1 MEPSHKFIRMEEFLT
16 KPTDDECE
24 LQEITDNLCR
34 LIRNNEITSLSV
46 DKTKWKFRHHHFIK
60 IFDEVEKNT
69 SIDTLDIYFKSL
81 NSNDLKYML
90 NKLTKNTNVKN
101 LELSDAIFN
110 EKRNSFEELGH
121 LLSIPNKIKNLT
133 LSFYEYNQELSPTFI
148 EKFKNI
154 LKKSNI
160 VGISLWYNNFD
171 ISDITQIIKS
181 FPPTLRKFTIAFTNN
196 NNNNNNII
204 EESLLLNFINCLQK
218 TSITHLFIE
227 NNVFTYPQFA
237 MIVKQFPT
245 TLINFKCIIY
255 DNNYT
260 RESIYSDMDNLAMS
274 IYNNQ
279 NLQKI
284 YCNYQIGWQFNN
296 LSEQYALSITEYDII
311 MDKIEKCKENINL
324 RSKIVEQR
332 NQLQIKNK
340 QGVMSLILSMNRNKT
355 VFLPNEILDSVYT
368 FIIAK
373 NVSEIKNEIKTSF
386 YMKFHNEY
394 QTRINEMEKIYN
406 QCLLLTEQYSTS
418 NDQTYYNSYTVSI
431 NNYNTSCQKRRQ
443 EKQAFMKKFKIYTEI
458 LDKC

>member
-1 MEPSHKFIRMEEFLT
+1 MEPSHKFIRMEEFLA
-16 KPTDDECE
+16 KPMMDECE

-34 LIRNNEITSLSV
+34 LIRNNEITSLTV
-46 DKTKWKFRHHHFIK
+46 DKTNWKFRHHHFIQ

-69 SIDTLDIYFKSL
+69 SIDTLDINFKSL
-81 NSNDLKYML
+81 NTNDLKYML
-90 NKLTKNTNVKN
+90 NKLIKNTNIKN
-101 LELSDAIFN
+101 LELLDAIFN
-110 EKRNSFEELGH
+110 EKRNCLEELGH

-148 EKFKNI
+148 GNFKNI
-154 LKKSNI
+154 LQKSNI

-181 FPPTLRKFTIAFTNN
+181 FPPTLRNFTLSFNNN

-218 TSITHLFIE
+218 TSITYLFIQ
-227 NNVFTYPQFA
+227 NNVFTYSQFS

-245 TLINFKCIIY
+245 TLIDFKCIIY

-260 RESIYSDMDNLAMS
+260 RESIYSDMDNFAIV

-279 NLQKI
+279 TLQKI
-284 YCNYQIGWQFNN
+284 DCQFQPGSQVFDNFSTN
-296 LSEQYALSITEYDII
+296 EYNIITE
-311 MDKIEKCKENINL
+311 KIEKCKENIKI
-324 RSKIVEQR
+324 RSKIVENR

-340 QGVMSLILSMNRNKT
+340 EGIMSLVLSMNRNKT

-373 NVSEIKNEIKTSF
+373 NLCDIKNEIKTSF

-394 QTRINEMEKIYN
+394 QTQIKQIQNVYN
-406 QCLLLTEQYSTS
+406 QGILLAEQYITSNTS
-418 NDQTYYNSYTVSI
+418 NDEMYYNTHNRTI
-431 NNYNTSCQKRRQ
+431 HNYNTSCQKLRE
-443 EKQAFMKKFKIYTEI
+443 EKQVFMKKFKIYTEI